1 MFTFLKKMQK
11 MKLFHSEAQQAVLF
25 SLPLPTWK
33 PFSSP
38 QKALLTQD
46 TLLLSC
52 YYPPSTAAWRQLWE
66 KHLLNTCWIFNLDFW
81 IQAALSS

>member
-1 MFTFLKKMQK
+1 MFVGYYDRCDHTFLKKMQK
-11 MKLFHSEAQQAVLF
+11 MKLFHSEAQQAVLS

-46 TLLLSC
+46 TLLLSSIYC
-52 YYPPSTAAWRQLWE
+52 SVETAVGKTPAE
-66 KHLLNTCWIFNLDFW
+66 HLLNI
-81 IQAALSS
+81 